1 MKVEVTQSC
10 PSPLDPVDYTACEI
24 LQARVLEWVTIP
36 SSGHL
41 PNLGIEFRSPA
52 LQADSVPAELTG
64 KLTMSRVLVNNRE
77 ELGDGIIQG
86 LAHIPERP
94 HPSSHL

>member
-1 MKVEVTQSC
+1 MEVAQWC
-10 PSPLDPVDYTACEI
+10 PSRLDPVDYTALEI

-36 SSGHL
+36 SPGHL
-41 PNLGIEFRSPA
+41 PYLGIEFRSPA
-52 LQADSVPAELTG
+52 LQADCVPAELTG
-64 KLTMSRVLVNNRE
+64 DPTMSRVLVNNRE